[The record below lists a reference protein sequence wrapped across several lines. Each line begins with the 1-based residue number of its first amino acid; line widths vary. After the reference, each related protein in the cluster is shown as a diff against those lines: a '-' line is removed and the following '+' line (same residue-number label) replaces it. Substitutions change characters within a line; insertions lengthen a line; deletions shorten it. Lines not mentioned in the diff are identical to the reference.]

1 MRERI
6 GIIVKTIA
14 VTLVS
19 LLCAAAAT
27 GQTPRVGF
35 VNSAKIFQ
43 EIPEA
48 RAAEKQLE
56 AFAKPVQDSL
66 AMMQKSIE
74 ERIDEYQKKEAMM
87 TETAKRTAQQEIQ
100 SLSGQARD
108 YAQRKDTEL
117 AQHREK
123 VLGPL
128 KDKVLK
134 AIERVAKEERYTF
147 VFDQTEQVQVLLYG
161 DPNHDLTF
169 KVIDKL
175 KRGK

>member
-1 MRERI
+1 MCA
-6 GIIVKTIA
+6 G
-14 VTLVS
+14 L
-19 LLCAAAAT
+19 AAA
-27 GQTPRVGF
+27 QTPKIGF
-35 VNSAKIFQ
+35 VNSAKIFA

-66 AMMQKSIE
+66 AMMQKAIE
-74 ERIDEYQKKEAMM
+74 DRIAEYQKKEGLM
-87 TETAKRTAQQEIQ
+87 TDVAKRTSQQEIQ
-100 SLSGQARD
+100 ALSSQARE
-108 YAQRKDTEL
+108 YAQRKDAEL
-117 AQHREK
+117 SDHREK

-134 AIERVAKEERYTF
+134 AIERVAKEEKYNF